1 MKITSELLRKR
12 SLARGVLVVD
22 ENLFNLAP
30 ELEKK
35 RFRVRMFPAG
45 TVDEQIIV
53 NLTGRTLVTNNPKD
67 FEDEVPVVEFSIIDT
82 TAVSKDGSNLA
93 TMISNAW
100 IKYRLNSQANFIL
113 RLRPDGKHKLEL
125 PQ

>member
-1 MKITSELLRKR
+1 
-12 SLARGVLVVD
+12 VLVVD